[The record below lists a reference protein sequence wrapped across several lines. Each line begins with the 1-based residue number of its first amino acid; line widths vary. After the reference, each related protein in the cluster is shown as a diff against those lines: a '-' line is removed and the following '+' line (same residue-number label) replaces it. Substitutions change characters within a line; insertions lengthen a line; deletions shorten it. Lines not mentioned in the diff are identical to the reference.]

1 MHMCD
6 KMYRRKFKRY
16 GKARRGSTNYV
27 TATYQEIYDVN
38 TVSNDVTVIGIHTPT
53 GSKPRQMLSGYF
65 TQYRKYSYLGCSVVG
80 TFAAQL
86 PLDILNVGVEAGQG
100 ADPRDVLNP
109 ILSRGCHGDN
119 LNAAL
124 NSIYKGS
131 FQNEGSSLGKDDH
144 GGSVQPTGG
153 LTWEQMY
160 YRMLQD
166 PSFKKYRMGSGFSL
180 KNLRPMVYNV
190 ASDHQ
195 ILPNEVNGNVGALKS
210 SNSASASADVVFDAS
225 TQGLIADGDA
235 VSAVHMF
242 PQFMTN
248 RLQRLG
254 WLDTRQVVNSVYS
267 GNVQPAFTVL
277 PRIFMS
283 ALVLPKSY
291 RASNCMR
298 IVISHKFAFKEF
310 NTSLT
315 LEGAS
320 EYYDWLSSIVPGSKD
335 DSEDSKVSNDT
346 LEVLGGNAEIVSDGV
361 F

>member
-1 MHMCD
+1 MRMRD

-38 TVSNDVTVIGIHTPT
+38 TVSDDVTVIGIHTPT

-131 FQNEGSSLGKDDH
+131 FQNEGSSLGKDDFA
-144 GGSVQPTGG
+144 GNVVPAGN

-180 KNLRPMVYNV
+180 RGLRPMVYNV
-190 ASDHQ
+190 ASNTQ
-195 ILPNEVNGNVGALKS
+195 IVPNETSGAVGQLVRDS
-210 SNSASASADVVFDAS
+210 TTGDVTISKDTFGAIP
-225 TQGLIADGDA
+225 TGDA
-235 VSAVHMF
+235 GYTF
-242 PQFMTN
+242 TTPQIMTN

-254 WLDTRQVVNSVYS
+254 WLDTRQVLNSS
-267 GNVQPAFTVL
+267 TGSIQPGFTVL
-277 PRIFMS
+277 PKIFMT
-283 ALVLPKSY
+283 ALIMPKSY

-335 DSEDSKVSNDT
+335 TDDDSKPLNDT